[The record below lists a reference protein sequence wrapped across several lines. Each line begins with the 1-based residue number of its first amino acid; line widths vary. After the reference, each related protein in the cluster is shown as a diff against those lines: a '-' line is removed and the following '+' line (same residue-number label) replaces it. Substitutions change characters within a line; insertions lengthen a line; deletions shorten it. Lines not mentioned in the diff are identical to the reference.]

1 MNEKIEWLQH
11 YAQFQGRVQTLV
23 AEDIVEHGKPHAD
36 RDLSFHDL
44 KKRCA
49 EVSAV
54 AFELYVA
61 VAKLEAATAA
71 ELLEFM
77 MSTRWEP
84 DDK

>member
-36 RDLSFHDL
+36 RDLSYLDL

-49 EVSAV
+49 ELSAL

-61 VAKLEAATAA
+61 VSKLEAATAA
-71 ELLEFM
+71 ELLEDM
-77 MSTRWEP
+77 MRTQWEN
-84 DDK
+84 DG